1 MKKGITVKILIG
13 LIAAIIII
21 GGIVLVIFL
30 NPDKDENQ
38 PTEPKT
44 TQSAP
49 TTEKQE
55 PSRTPEPTETE
66 PQTQAAEPLTKQMLS
81 DILVC
86 YSRTNLFGLYIK
98 EYEYV
103 DNPEQ
108 LPASEYS
115 ECCLAKGLDTVKEA
129 KALTRQ
135 YLSAEITAK
144 HWEMNK
150 NAFLEKDGRLYVG
163 IGARGIPSYSPSS
176 FIIEQEGNRAKVF
189 VDVFDSTTEYIQTEN
204 FEVAFENGRWIM
216 VTEPTAAYTK
226 TPYPPYPQ
234 DTIW

>member
-1 MKKGITVKILIG
+1 MKKGILVKILIG
-13 LIAAIIII
+13 LIALAIII
-21 GGIVLVIFL
+21 GGIVFVIFL
-30 NPDKDENQ
+30 KPDKDENQ

-44 TQSAP
+44 TQSAS
-49 TTEKQE
+49 TTEEQE
-55 PSRTPEPTETE
+55 PARTSEPTETE
-66 PQTQAAEPLTKQMLS
+66 PQTQAAEPLTKQILS

-108 LPASEYS
+108 LPTSEYS
-115 ECCLAKGLDTVKEA
+115 ECCLATGLSTVKEA

-135 YLSAEITAK
+135 YLSDEITAK

-150 NAFLEKDGRLYVG
+150 NAFLEKDGKLYVG
-163 IGARGIPSYSPSS
+163 TGARGIPSYSPSS
-176 FIIEQEGNRAKVF
+176 LKIEQEGNRAKVF
-189 VDVFDSTTEYIQTEN
+189 VDVFDSTTEYIQTES

-216 VTEPTAAYTK
+216 VTEPVSAYFK
-226 TPYPPYPQ
+226 TPYPSYPR

>member
-1 MKKGITVKILIG
+1 MKKGITDRILIG

-55 PSRTPEPTETE
+55 PSRTPEPKETE

-86 YSRTNLFGLYIK
+86 
-98 EYEYV
+98 
-103 DNPEQ
+103 
-108 LPASEYS
+108 
-115 ECCLAKGLDTVKEA
+115 
-129 KALTRQ
+129 
-135 YLSAEITAK
+135 
-144 HWEMNK
+144 
-150 NAFLEKDGRLYVG
+150 
-163 IGARGIPSYSPSS
+163 
-176 FIIEQEGNRAKVF
+176 
-189 VDVFDSTTEYIQTEN
+189 
-204 FEVAFENGRWIM
+204 
-216 VTEPTAAYTK
+216 
-226 TPYPPYPQ
+226 
-234 DTIW
+234 